1 LRPDRYLGRERAV
14 LLNDMHRG
22 SSWRPPRRTAFA
34 GRLGLLLCLLVL
46 AFGVSAGPAAAYSC
60 GATSPSRTLAGQVSG
75 HRGGR
80 SLRFALPQKKDCD
93 QAPSRTTRRG
103 NADPMSFVFFMGI
116 LVAFVAVPLALS
128 RREELS
134 RE

>member
-1 LRPDRYLGRERAV
+1 
-14 LLNDMHRG
+14 M
-22 SSWRPPRRTAFA
+22 
-34 GRLGLLLCLLVL
+34 CLLVL

-60 GATSPSRTLAGQVSG
+60 GATPKSRTLAG
-75 HRGGR
+75 HM
-80 SLRFALPQKKDCD
+80 PQKKDCD
-93 QAPSRTTRRG
+93 QDPPRTTRRG
-103 NADPMSFVFFMGI
+103 NADPMSFVFYMGI

>member
-1 LRPDRYLGRERAV
+1 MLRS
-14 LLNDMHRG
+14 

-34 GRLGLLLCLLVL
+34 GRLGLLVCLLVL

-60 GATSPSRTLAGQVSG
+60 GATSASRTLAG
-75 HRGGR
+75 HM
-80 SLRFALPQKKDCD
+80 PQKQDCD
-93 QAPSRTTRRG
+93 PEPPRTTRRG

>member
-1 LRPDRYLGRERAV
+1 
-14 LLNDMHRG
+14 MHRG

-60 GATSPSRTLAGQVSG
+60 GATPSRTLAG
-75 HRGGR
+75 HM
-80 SLRFALPQKKDCD
+80 AQKKDCD
-93 QAPSRTTRRG
+93 SEPARTTRRG
-103 NADPMSFVFFMGI
+103 NADPMSFVFYMGI